1 MATAISS
8 QEHAAPVID
17 VDSDYGS
24 DLDDATMSG
33 LIAQAESQTTPIP
46 TIAFESIEAPAII
59 DDHGDSNPLARL
71 GRIRENLSKAIT
83 GIESTCRTLSS
94 QQSAREASVEI
105 EYDEGNRTSFSR
117 ESPRIA
123 SL

>member
-1 MATAISS
+1 MAMEISS
-8 QEHAAPVID
+8 QEHVTPVFD

-24 DLDDATMSG
+24 DPDDATVSG

-71 GRIRENLSKAIT
+71 VRIRENLSKAIT

-105 EYDEGNRTSFSR
+105 EYEEGNRTSFSR
-117 ESPRIA
+117 ELPRIV